1 MSTPILDQKK
11 AYRRGL
17 LLGFTMAEVTIMV
30 LFCLLLASAL
40 VFEEKLNELARAND
54 KLAELSE
61 VRDTVSALAAK
72 YGESGKIDDIFTEL
86 RFVKR
91 ENTELKQR
99 AAENEA
105 ALIEVKANAE
115 LLREIKVSLQSVKDS
130 QPNAAEV
137 GAIVKAGLAKGEKAI
152 QCERDAIEKN
162 RLEGQLAS
170 AQATLTRLGKG
181 TEMPACWANP
191 KTGRPEY
198 IFSIDLTSTGLV
210 IHDERL
216 EHRQAEQ
223 SLLPLSE
230 IGFDTEVSPDAFRIQ
245 TGALWLWSKEH
256 QCRFFVMVRDKTQPT
271 EKDTYKK
278 LLRTLEDHFYKLEV
292 K

>member
-1 MSTPILDQKK
+1 MPTPVLDQKK

-17 LLGFTMAEVTIMV
+17 LLGFTMAEVIIMV
-30 LFCLLLASAL
+30 LFCLLLASAFK
-40 VFEEKLNELARAND
+40 FEEKLNELATANS
-54 KLAELSE
+54 KLAELSK
-61 VRDTVSALAAK
+61 VLNAK
-72 YGESGKIDDIFTEL
+72 YGEDGEIDDIFTEL
-86 RFVKR
+86 RMVRK
-91 ENTELKQR
+91 ENAELKQR
-99 AAENEA
+99 AADNES
-105 ALIEVKANAE
+105 ALSEVKANAE
-115 LLREIKVSLQSVKDS
+115 LLREIKASLQSAAVT
-130 QPNAAEV
+130 QANAAEV
-137 GAIVKAGLAKGEKAI
+137 AAIVKAGLAKGDKAI

-198 IFSIDLTSTGLV
+198 IFSVDLTSTGLV
-210 IHDERL
+210 IHDEKL
-216 EHRQAEQ
+216 QHRQPDQA
-223 SLLPLSE
+223 LLPLGE
-230 IGFDTEVSPDAFRIQ
+230 IGFDTEVSPDAFRMQ
-245 TGALWLWSKEH
+245 TSALWSWSKEH

-271 EKDTYKK
+271 EKDTYKR

>member
-40 VFEEKLNELARAND
+40 VFEEKLNELARAYD

-271 EKDTYKK
+271 EKDTYKR

>member
-271 EKDTYKK
+271 EKDTYKR